1 MPNALNSLPAT
12 FEQRTAAKAGVSS
25 TALHRHLQAGRIE
38 RIGRG
43 LYRQADAT
51 PADPDLLAIAHR
63 SRHGTICLTSALA
76 HHGLIDDIP
85 AAWDIAIPRG
95 TTPPKLTNVRWHT
108 FDRAT
113 FAIGRE
119 AMAIPGTDRQV
130 GLYSAERSIVDALRL
145 RGYEGYETG
154 IDALRAW
161 LRRKGSNPSALLTL
175 ARELPRAEGPLRE
188 ALTYLS

>member
-1 MPNALNSLPAT
+1 MATALDSLPAT

-25 TALHRHLQAGRIE
+25 TALHRHLEAGRIE

-43 LYRQADAT
+43 LYRQAGAA

-85 AAWDIAIPRG
+85 PAWDIAVPRG
-95 TTPPKLTNVRWHT
+95 TTPPKLTNVRWRT

-113 FAIGRE
+113 FTIGRE
-119 AMAIPGTDRQV
+119 IMTIPNTDRQV
-130 GLYSAERSIVDALRL
+130 GLYTAERSIVDALRL

-154 IDALRAW
+154 VDALRAW
-161 LRRKGSNPSALLTL
+161 LRRKGSNPSALLKL
-175 ARELPRAEGPLRE
+175 ARELPRAQGPLRE

>member
-1 MPNALNSLPAT
+1 MPNTLDSLPAT

-25 TALHRHLQAGRIE
+25 TALHRHRKAGRIE

-51 PADPDLLAIAHR
+51 PADPALPAIAHR
-63 SRHGTICLTSALA
+63 SRPATICLTTAPA
-76 HHGLIDDIP
+76 HHRLIDDIP

-95 TTPPKLTNVRWHT
+95 TTPPKLTNVQWHT

-113 FAIGRE
+113 FAIGRYV
-119 AMAIPGTDRQV
+119 MTIPGTDRQV

-145 RGYEGYETG
+145 RGHEGYETG

>member
-43 LYRQADAT
+43 LYRQAD
-51 PADPDLLAIAHR
+51 
-63 SRHGTICLTSALA
+63 
-76 HHGLIDDIP
+76 
-85 AAWDIAIPRG
+85 G

-161 LRRKGSNPSALLTL
+161 LRRKGSNPSALLKL
-175 ARELPRAEGPLRE
+175 AHELPRAQGPLRE

>member
-1 MPNALNSLPAT
+1 MPNTLDSLPAT

-25 TALHRHLQAGRIE
+25 TALHRHLRAGRIE

-63 SRHGTICLTSALA
+63 SHQGTICLASALA

-95 TTPPKLTNVRWHT
+95 TSPPKLSNVRWHT

-113 FAIGRE
+113 FTIGRDHI
-119 AMAIPGTDRQV
+119 AIPGTDRQV
-130 GLYSAERSIVDALRL
+130 GLYSAERSIVDAFRL

-175 ARELPRAEGPLRE
+175 ARELPRSEGPLRE

>member
-1 MPNALNSLPAT
+1 MTNALDSLPAT

-25 TALHRHLQAGRIE
+25 TALHRHLKAGRIE

-43 LYRQADAT
+43 LYRQADAA

-63 SRHGTICLTSALA
+63 SRQGTICLASALA

-85 AAWDIAIPRG
+85 AAWDIAVPRG
-95 TTPPKLTNVRWHT
+95 TTPPKLSNVRWHT

-113 FAIGRE
+113 FAIGRDL
-119 AMAIPGTDRQV
+119 MTIPGTDRQV

-175 ARELPRAEGPLRE
+175 AHELPRAEGPLRE
-188 ALTYLS
+188 ALRYLS